1 MGARVR
7 AADSGDKG
15 LDRRKQE
22 LGKLPQNW
30 NEWSMKMQRMNE
42 GCERGEIRFYL
53 QHMVSVIHA
62 IILWILLYLLLP
74 NIHMPLVSLSITKCS
89 MNIYLP
95 WMLATLMFLTYSG
108 SDIRVCSRN
117 IKE

>member
-62 IILWILLYLLLP
+62 IILWILLYLFLP
-74 NIHMPLVSLSITKCS
+74 NIHMPFGFSLHHKMLHEYFSSLDACLFHVSNIFGIRHQS
-89 MNIYLP
+89 M
-95 WMLATLMFLTYSG
+95 
-108 SDIRVCSRN
+108 
-117 IKE
+117 

>member
-1 MGARVR
+1 MG

-15 LDRRKQE
+15 LDRRKQRA
-22 LGKLPQNW
+22 G

-74 NIHMPLVSLSITKCS
+74 NHFLNIPIYAFGFSLHHK
-89 MNIYLP
+89 MLREYLSS
-95 WMLATLMFLTYSG
+95 LDACLMFLTFSG
-108 SDIRVCSRN
+108 SDIRVCCRN